1 MKEIRQTEYTPF
13 IAILTTG
20 FIATIAQ
27 IIFLRELLVI
37 FYGNELSAGLIFS
50 GWLLWTGLGSALS
63 GMWSTRISSHG
74 PILGLMLAI
83 FAALLPV
90 SVLIIRAARIIWGL
104 PLGELPAFGKMILII
119 FSTTGILCPI
129 SGALFGLSWAIHRN
143 INKEDLSLKPL
154 MIYLGEALG
163 AAGGG
168 LLFYFLF
175 LPSFTALTSVW
186 ITCVFSLGISGWL
199 ARPWEASGAG
209 RHARSVWV
217 CACILVIGGII
228 FGNRIEQISRRW
240 QWGSNIYAVH
250 DSAYHNIAI
259 LKKKT
264 QFSVFTNGL
273 WIFSSPDRLSAE
285 HAVHLALLQH
295 PDPGKVLILGGGNA
309 GLPGEV
315 LKHPNI
321 HRIDYVEP
329 DPDLLRFVGLHL
341 SPESTHSLDDSRV
354 HIFHQDPRTFLQR
367 NNQQYDVILM
377 NAGDPITAQMNRFYT
392 AEFFLH
398 VKARLLPD
406 GVFSFAV
413 SGGGDMLGPNQAR
426 FLGSIRKTLRRVFA
440 GILIYPGDQ
449 TRFFATGQKGLLIK
463 DPFALADRMI
473 GRNLKLVYIRED
485 YLADALNPFR
495 LDYMNSMLE
504 GVPETVVNR
513 DFSPACYFHNLMLWA
528 TQWHPFLQNLL
539 KTLAAV
545 PVGWVWGVLSVSGII
560 ALIFFW
566 IGPPKYAAAVSG
578 CILIS
583 GAIEMVL
590 QLILLLGF
598 QIIEGYVY
606 RQLAL
611 IIAFF
616 MTGLAVGSGL
626 VSLHKPNTKRSG
638 SLFIG
643 AQVSL
648 GIIPVG
654 LALLFPVLLEK
665 GATVFSPV
673 AMGWIFSGLSFLIGM
688 AGGSHFAL
696 AVATMAVSG
705 APLEK
710 IGGRFYALDLSGAAG
725 GVLIAAGIF
734 LPIYGVMNTLYF
746 LSALS
751 AISLFTLFRRS

>member
-1 MKEIRQTEYTPF
+1 MKEIRQTEYSPF
-13 IAILTTG
+13 IAILATG
-20 FIATIAQ
+20 FAATIAQ
-27 IIFLRELLVI
+27 IIILRELLVI

-63 GMWSTRISSHG
+63 VKWSTRVSSYG
-74 PILGLMLAI
+74 PILGLLLAI

-90 SVLIIRAARIIWGL
+90 SVLFIRAARIIWGL
-104 PLGELPAFGKMILII
+104 PLGELPAFGKMILIT

-143 INKEDLSLKPL
+143 INKEDPSLKPL
-154 MIYLGEALG
+154 MIYVGEALG
-163 AAGGG
+163 AACGG

-175 LPSFTALTSVW
+175 QPSFNALTSVW
-186 ITCVFSLGISGWL
+186 ITCGFSLCISGWL
-199 ARPWEASGAG
+199 TRPWEASGAR

-217 CACILVIGGII
+217 CACILVVGGII
-228 FGNRIEQISRRW
+228 FGNRIEQISRKW
-240 QWGSNIYAVH
+240 QWGPSIYAVH
-250 DSAYHNIAI
+250 DSAYQNIAI
-259 LKKKT
+259 IKKKT

-273 WIFSSPDRLSAE
+273 WIFSSPDKLSAE

-295 PDPGKVLILGGGNA
+295 SDPGKVLILGGGNA
-309 GLPGEV
+309 GLPREV

-329 DPDLLRFVGLHL
+329 DPDLLGFVGSNLP
-341 SPESTHSLDDSRV
+341 PESTLSLDDSRV
-354 HIFHQDPRTFLQR
+354 HIYHPDPRAFLQR
-367 NNQQYDVILM
+367 SNEQYDVILM

-392 AEFFLH
+392 EEFFLH

-406 GVFSFAV
+406 GIFSFAV

-426 FLGSIRKTLRRVFA
+426 FIGSIRKTLRRVFA

-449 TRFFATGQKGLLIK
+449 TRFFATGPKGLLIK
-463 DPFALADRMI
+463 DPVALADRMI

-495 LDYMNSMLE
+495 LDYMNSMLA

-513 DFSPACYFHNLMLWA
+513 DFSPTCYFHTLMLWA
-528 TQWHPFLQNLL
+528 TQWHPSLQNLL
-539 KTLAAV
+539 KTIAAV
-545 PVGWVWGVLSVSGII
+545 SVGWVWGVLSVSGII
-560 ALIFFW
+560 ALIFFGV
-566 IGPPKYAAAVSG
+566 GPPKYAAAVSG
-578 CILIS
+578 SILIS

-590 QLILLLGF
+590 QLILILGF
-598 QIIEGYVY
+598 QIIEGVVY

-626 VSLHKPNTKRSG
+626 VSLLKPDTKRSG

-643 AQVSL
+643 AQISL

-654 LALLFPVLLEK
+654 LALLFPLLLEK

-673 AMGWIFSGLSFLIGM
+673 TMGWVFSGLSVLIGM

-696 AVATMAVSG
+696 AVSAMTVSG
-705 APLEK
+705 AYLEK
-710 IGGRFYALDLSGAAG
+710 IGGRFYALDLLGAAG

>member
-1 MKEIRQTEYTPF
+1 
-13 IAILTTG
+13 
-20 FIATIAQ
+20 
-27 IIFLRELLVI
+27 
-37 FYGNELSAGLIFS
+37 
-50 GWLLWTGLGSALS
+50 
-63 GMWSTRISSHG
+63 
-74 PILGLMLAI
+74 
-83 FAALLPV
+83 
-90 SVLIIRAARIIWGL
+90 
-104 PLGELPAFGKMILII
+104 
-119 FSTTGILCPI
+119 
-129 SGALFGLSWAIHRN
+129 
-143 INKEDLSLKPL
+143 
-154 MIYLGEALG
+154 LGEALG
-163 AAGGG
+163 AACGG

-175 LPSFTALTSVW
+175 LPAFNALTSVW
-186 ITCVFSLGISGWL
+186 ITCGFSLCVSGWL
-199 ARPWEASGAG
+199 TRPWEASGAG

-217 CACILVIGGII
+217 CACILIIGGII
-228 FGNRIEQISRRW
+228 LGNRIEQISRKW

-273 WIFSSPDRLSAE
+273 WIFSSPDTPSVE

-295 PDPGKVLILGGGNA
+295 PDPGKVLILGGGNR
-309 GLPGEV
+309 GLPREV

-329 DPDLLRFVGLHL
+329 DPDLLRFVGSNLP
-341 SPESTHSLDDSRV
+341 PESTPSLDDSRV
-354 HIFHQDPRTFLQR
+354 HIHHLDPRTFLQR
-367 NNQQYDVILM
+367 NHQQYDVILM

-392 AEFFLH
+392 EEFFLH
-398 VKARLLPD
+398 VKARLFPD

-426 FLGSIRKTLRRVFA
+426 FIGSIRKTLRRVFS
-440 GILIYPGDQ
+440 GTLIYPGDQ
-449 TRFFATGQKGLLIK
+449 TRFFAAGQKGLLIK

-495 LDYMNSMLE
+495 LDYMNSILE

-513 DFSPACYFHNLMLWA
+513 DFSPTCYFHTLMLWA
-528 TQWHPFLQNLL
+528 TQWHPSLQNML

-560 ALIFFW
+560 ALIYFG
-566 IGPPKYAAAVSG
+566 IGPPKYASAVSG

-606 RQLAL
+606 RQLSL

-626 VSLHKPNTKRSG
+626 VSLLKPKAKRSG

-643 AQVSL
+643 AQISL

-654 LALLFPVLLEK
+654 LALLFPLLLEK
-665 GATVFSPV
+665 GATVFSPA
-673 AMGWIFSGLSFLIGM
+673 AMGWVFSGLSFLIGM

-705 APLEK
+705 ALIEK
-710 IGGRFYALDLSGAAG
+710 IGGRFYALDLAGAAG